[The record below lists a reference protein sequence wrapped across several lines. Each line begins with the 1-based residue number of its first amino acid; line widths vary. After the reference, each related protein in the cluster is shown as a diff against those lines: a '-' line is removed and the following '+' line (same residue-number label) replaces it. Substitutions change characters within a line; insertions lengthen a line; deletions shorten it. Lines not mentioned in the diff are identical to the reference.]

1 MEIRVSLWPPFVGEY
16 QTEKRIETDHHTY
29 SVIEF
34 HTFLVTL
41 VRQFDFSLP
50 NDGREVRLMRPP
62 GIIAPVVLGQEKK
75 GPQLWLKV
83 TALKNE

>member
-1 MEIRVSLWPPFVGEY
+1 MEIRVSPSPLFKVKC
-16 QTEKRIETDHHTY
+16 QTTETDHRTD

-50 NDGREVRLMRPP
+50 NDGREVRKMRPP
-62 GIIAPVVLGQEKK
+62 GLVVPVVAGQEHE

-83 TALKNE
+83 TALGSE